1 MNYARLVNWKDMK
14 TSTQNSG
21 VKRVYIGDRMRD
33 AVERRLTYCLLY
45 PIVCLLVIQI
55 AHGQPMPLDSVLLV
69 IEKQN
74 PMLQTYRNRV
84 DARQAYVAGSKGIM
98 APEVGGGLWM
108 FPYQKQDAG
117 MSDPRQIMLSVS
129 QTFTNP
135 AKLKANEKYFSS
147 QASIEQS
154 RERRAYNE
162 LRAQAKV
169 AYYRWYV
176 YEQKKSALLESESI
190 LRLMIKIAQV
200 RYPYNQS
207 KLSSIYKAEG
217 RLYEIQN
224 MQVMN
229 ESEIHHQQTILK
241 QLMNLPHETHIELD
255 STSIP
260 AEVEIMTI
268 DTTLLVNSRSDLRQL
283 DQTIQSMRLSQTL
296 EKAQTK
302 PDFNLSFNHM
312 ISLGEGMPN
321 QFMLLGMVTIPIAPW
336 SSKMYKANVQGMNYE
351 IESMKTERLAIL
363 NEVQGMT
370 ANMIAEIKTLRK
382 QLENYQLRIL
392 PALQKNYETLMLAYE
407 ENKEELP
414 MVIEGWETA
423 NMTQLQYLDTL
434 ARYYEMIVNYEKEIE
449 K

>member
-1 MNYARLVNWKDMK
+1 MNYESLENWKDMK
-14 TSTQNSG
+14 ARIKNT
-21 VKRVYIGDRMRD
+21 GDRSPESGTKLSI
-33 AVERRLTYCLLY
+33 VNCQLSICIIVLILLST
-45 PIVCLLVIQI
+45 IV
-55 AHGQPMPLDSVLLV
+55 HGQPMSLDSILQVV
-69 IEKQN
+69 EEQN

-84 DARQAYVAGSKGIM
+84 EARQAYVAGSKGIM

-117 MSDPRQIMLSVS
+117 MEDTRQIMLSVS

-176 YEQKKSALLESESI
+176 YEQKRATLHESESI
-190 LRLMIKIAQV
+190 LTQMIKIAQL

-217 RLYEIQN
+217 RLHEIQN
-224 MQVMN
+224 MQLMN
-229 ESEIHHQQTILK
+229 ENEIHHQQTVLK
-241 QLMNLPHETHIELD
+241 QLMNLPHEVHLELD

-260 AEVEIMTI
+260 ADVTIMTI

-283 DQTIQSMRLSQTL
+283 DQTIQSMRLSQTM

-351 IESMKTERLAIL
+351 IESMKTERQAIL

-370 ANMIAEIKTLRK
+370 ANMIAEINTLSK

-414 MVIEGWETA
+414 MVIDGWETV

-434 ARYYEMIVNYEKEIE
+434 ARYYEMIVNYEKELE

>member
-1 MNYARLVNWKDMK
+1 MNYAHLENWKDMK
-14 TSTQNSG
+14 TSAQNSG
-21 VKRVYIGDRMRD
+21 VRREYIGDRMRD
-33 AVERRLTYCLLY
+33 AVDRRLTYCLLY
-45 PIVCLLVIQI
+45 PIFCLLVIQI

-74 PMLQTYRNRV
+74 PMLQTYRSRV

-135 AKLKANEKYFSS
+135 AKLKANEKYFGS
-147 QASIEQS
+147 QASIEQT
-154 RERRAYNE
+154 RERRAFNE

-176 YEQKKSALLESESI
+176 YEQKRAALRESESI
-190 LRLMIKIAQV
+190 LTMMIKIAQL

-229 ESEIHHQQTILK
+229 ENEIHHQQTILK
-241 QLMNLPHETHIELD
+241 QLMNLPHETQIALD

-260 AEVEIMTI
+260 ADVEIMTM
-268 DTTLLVNSRSDLRQL
+268 DTTLLVTSRSDLRQL

-414 MVIEGWETA
+414 MVIEGWETV